1 MFGGQILRDWNSK
14 QMPIKV
20 VDLVQPKPEWLEE
33 FPRKST
39 RRLPQEFRISKSSV
53 LRILQY
59 EFELFPYKIQILQR
73 QTDGNKAERL
83 AFCRD
88 ISLMIE
94 NDPDIMNLIFFSN
107 EAHCHL
113 SIKKTCVSGVSV
125 SPMNT
130 PIVNLPSRKGLCDVP
145 YNEMA

>member
-1 MFGGQILRDWNSK
+1 
-14 QMPIKV
+14 
-20 VDLVQPKPEWLEE
+20 
-33 FPRKST
+33 
-39 RRLPQEFRISKSSV
+39 
-53 LRILQY
+53 
-59 EFELFPYKIQILQR
+59 
-73 QTDGNKAERL
+73 
-83 AFCRD
+83 
-88 ISLMIE
+88 MIE

-145 YNEMA
+145 YNEMASLGHSPLRLRMRIGWQ